1 MNTVLKKS
9 KKSVCVVVSMVVM
22 LLCFTAIP
30 AAADSYTLYSVGSTP
45 VGFEIITPG
54 RHTVTFY
61 PASTS
66 YTITFKT
73 SPNGSIVDKIISPAY
88 LPGMPSTLTTSIDFP
103 NQQVYFVESTGSATI
118 KIS

>member
-1 MNTVLKKS
+1 MNTVLKKT

-30 AAADSYTLYSVGSTP
+30 AAADSYTLYSVGSYP

-54 RHTVTFY
+54 THTVTFY

-73 SPNGSIVDKIISPAY
+73 SPFGSTIHQITSPLY
-88 LPGMPSTLTTSIDFP
+88 LPGMPSSLTTTVNFP
-103 NQQVYFVESTGSATI
+103 NQQVYFVESTRSATI

>member
-1 MNTVLKKS
+1 MSTVLKKT

-30 AAADSYTLYSVGSTP
+30 AGADSYSSISVGSTP
-45 VGFEIITPG
+45 VGFEILTPG
-54 RHTVTFY
+54 THTITFY

-73 SPNGSIVDKIISPAY
+73 SPNGSAIATINSPAY
-88 LPGMPSTLTTSIDFP
+88 APGMPSSLTTTVNFP
-103 NQQVYFVESTGSATI
+103 NQQVYFVVSTKSTTI

>member
-9 KKSVCVVVSMVVM
+9 KKSICVVVSMVVM

-30 AAADSYTLYSVGSTP
+30 ATADSYNWFSIGTNYS
-45 VGFEIITPG
+45 GFEIITPG
-54 RHTVTFY
+54 KHTVSFY
-61 PASTS
+61 PSSTQ

-73 SPNGSIVDKIISPAY
+73 SPSGSTIAEIISPAY

-103 NQQVYFVESTGSATI
+103 NQQVYFVRSTKSTSI

>member
-1 MNTVLKKS
+1 MNTVLKKT

-30 AAADSYTLYSVGSTP
+30 AAADSYSSISIGVSP
-45 VGFEIITPG
+45 VGFEILTPG
-54 RHTVTFY
+54 THTVTFY
-61 PASTS
+61 SASTS

-73 SPNGSIVDKIISPAY
+73 SPSGSTIAEIISPAY

-103 NQQVYFVESTGSATI
+103 NQQVYFVESTRSATI

>member
-1 MNTVLKKS
+1 MNTVLKKT

-30 AAADSYTLYSVGSTP
+30 AGADSYSTISIGVSP
-45 VGFEIITPG
+45 VGFEILTPG
-54 RHTVTFY
+54 THTVTFY

-73 SPNGSIVDKIISPAY
+73 SEC
-88 LPGMPSTLTTSIDFP
+88 
-103 NQQVYFVESTGSATI
+103 QQFI
-118 KIS
+118 KLHHRYIYQECLHR

>member
-1 MNTVLKKS
+1 MSTVLKKT
-9 KKSVCVVVSMVVM
+9 KKSICVVVSMVVM

-30 AAADSYTLYSVGSTP
+30 AGADSYSSISIGVSP
-45 VGFEIITPG
+45 VGFEILTPG
-54 RHTVTFY
+54 THTVTFY

-88 LPGMPSTLTTSIDFP
+88 LPGMPSTLTTTVNFP
-103 NQQVYFVESTGSATI
+103 NQQVYFVESTRVATI

>member
-1 MNTVLKKS
+1 MSTVLKKT
-9 KKSVCVVVSMVVM
+9 KKSICVVVSMVVM

-30 AAADSYTLYSVGSTP
+30 AAADSYTLYSVGSTT
-45 VGFEIITPG
+45 VGFEILTPG
-54 RHTVTFY
+54 THTVTFY

-73 SPNGSIVDKIISPAY
+73 SPFGSTIHQITSPLY
-88 LPGMPSTLTTSIDFP
+88 LPGMPSSLTTTVNFP
-103 NQQVYFVESTGSATI
+103 NQQVYFVRSTKSTSI